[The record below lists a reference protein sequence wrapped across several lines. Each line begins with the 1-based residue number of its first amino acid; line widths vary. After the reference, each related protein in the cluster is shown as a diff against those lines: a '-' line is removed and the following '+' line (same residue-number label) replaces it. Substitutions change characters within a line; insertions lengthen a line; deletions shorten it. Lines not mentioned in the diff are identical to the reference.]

1 MKNSLSSIVFAIA
14 IIVASAVL
22 GHAYLNRNKTKG
34 TISTTGL
41 GQADFTS
48 DLIVWEAAFSEEN
61 YFLQQA
67 YTGLEKD
74 KETILKYLI
83 SKGID
88 EKQIIFN
95 AVNTRKK
102 AKSNYSESGKYI
114 GDEFIGYILEQTL
127 QIKSKDVEKVEKIS
141 RDITVL
147 LNKGVSLY
155 SDPPRYYY
163 TKLDDLKIEMISRA
177 TENARIRAENIATNS
192 KANLGKLITAKMG
205 IFQITGQNSNEDY
218 SWGGAY
224 NTSSKEKNASITM
237 KLTYRI
243 KE

>member
-14 IIVASAVL
+14 IIVASVVI
-22 GHAYLNRNKTKG
+22 GHAYLNRSKTKG

-48 DLIVWEAAFSEEN
+48 DLIVWEATFSEEN
-61 YFLQQA
+61 FFLQQA
-67 YTGLEKD
+67 YADLEKD
-74 KETILKYLI
+74 KKTILKYLI
-83 SKGID
+83 SKGI
-88 EKQIIFN
+88 EQKQIIFN
-95 AVNTRKK
+95 AVRTNKKTRN
-102 AKSNYSESGKYI
+102 NYNDKGDYI
-114 GDEFIGYILEQTL
+114 GADFIAYSLSQTV
-127 QIKSKDVEKVEKIS
+127 QITSKNVEKVEKVS
-141 RDITVL
+141 REITEL

-155 SDPPRYYY
+155 SNQPRYYY

-177 TENARIRAENIATNS
+177 TENARIRAENIASNS
-192 KANLGKLITAKMG
+192 GANLGELISARMG

-243 KE
+243 K